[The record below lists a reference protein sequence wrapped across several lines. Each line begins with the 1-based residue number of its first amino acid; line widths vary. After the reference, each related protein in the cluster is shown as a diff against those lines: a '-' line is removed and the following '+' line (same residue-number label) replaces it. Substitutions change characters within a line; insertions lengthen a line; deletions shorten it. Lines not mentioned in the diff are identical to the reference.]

1 MASIEPGAN
10 PVLTG
15 LSEEPM
21 RRSVAERFGL
31 TAPTLPIAG
40 CGPGRTLELGCFF
53 DGTRN
58 NRWQLAEGASVTN
71 VVRLHDAYVTGPRAN
86 GAAERDKHYLI
97 GVGAGT
103 GPAGQPT
110 VGTNIYA
117 AATGFGGKFRVNMM
131 YDWVKAKIEAHSRIF
146 APGSLK
152 LIDVF
157 GFSRG
162 ALSARTFVNL
172 VNQALKT
179 EPGPAFQN
187 IELRFL
193 GVFDTVESLHEF
205 AEAPNCHVTN
215 SDYRAAR
222 QFTARHEIR
231 SNFPLTLLDPGA
243 QSVEYPGEHSDVGG
257 GWADGVQNRPNWL
270 SFVTLVDMRAACRA
284 QGIDTQKIDQLW
296 ATDGVSSDKGTR
308 FGDLV
313 RATLARAKE
322 DQKDSAADL
331 SFRVQVM
338 ANEYTHSEEAASRL
352 MKNEHD
358 AYMAVI
364 KNISG

>member
-284 QGIDTQKIDQLW
+284 QGIEMGAVPIPPGCDVGPNSVLRTGSDEELRRGFVHVSHRDWEWGDPIASGTNLQASGGVRQLIR
-296 ATDGVSSDKGTR
+296 TSRMRLSDRPPGFFWR
-308 FGDLV
+308 
-313 RATLARAKE
+313 
-322 DQKDSAADL
+322 
-331 SFRVQVM
+331 
-338 ANEYTHSEEAASRL
+338 
-352 MKNEHD
+352 
-358 AYMAVI
+358 
-364 KNISG
+364 